1 MIGPMTQ
8 RYLSSSDARG
18 AVHAFVE
25 FARTKGVKLFNP
37 SELIPQELTVNEV
50 SVLLDEQQGINRAQL
65 DAERSA
71 QLQPGAECACGE

>member
-1 MIGPMTQ
+1 MPAAPCTPS
-8 RYLSSSDARG
+8 LSSPGPRG
-18 AVHAFVE
+18 QA
-25 FARTKGVKLFNP
+25 LQP

>member
-8 RYLSSSDARG
+8 RYLSTSDARG

-25 FARTKGVKLFNP
+25 FARAQGIHLCD
-37 SELIPQELTVNEV
+37 SRALIQQELTVNEV
-50 SVLLDEQQGINRAQL
+50 SVLIDEQQGIDREQL
-65 DAERSA
+65 DAERAA